1 MPIIQTMLPF
11 FLFLSYLGWFRTDSL
26 EEIIGLDPSVEGA
39 DTITKQHLD
48 ILRRQINTREG
59 INAEE
64 SRTLEEEDED
74 RFDSNHP

>member
-1 MPIIQTMLPF
+1 MLPF

-26 EEIIGLDPSVEGA
+26 EEIIGLDPSAEGA

-59 INAEE
+59 INEEE